1 MKEGWKVRVSERRE
15 GRTRREEFGEV
26 GMAGQGYR
34 VMGTEEKRTPWG
46 QCWKGSK
53 GSRIGV

>member
-34 VMGTEEKRTPWG
+34 VMGTEEKRTP
-46 QCWKGSK
+46 
-53 GSRIGV
+53 